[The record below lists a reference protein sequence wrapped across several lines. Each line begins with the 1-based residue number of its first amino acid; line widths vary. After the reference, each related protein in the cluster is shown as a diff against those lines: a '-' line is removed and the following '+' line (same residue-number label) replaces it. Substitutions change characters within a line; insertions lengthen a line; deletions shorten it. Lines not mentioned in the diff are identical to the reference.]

1 MLDKSEIRN
10 IRLRWKSSRT
20 KVDKAYWALEYAKVR
35 YARACHF
42 GGGKRGRAKWEV
54 FPRAQK
60 ARAAFWQK
68 VHGSL
73 ENLMLVLSKDAHLT
87 HFAWSQSFEFAPRA
101 YAAQPARSIFGEHTL
116 NIASLSQFPQD
127 WKELADPS
135 GPAADAFFA
144 DPDDPEEESD
154 DEGMSWAEFYQRI
167 CAFEEKIKAQREAG
181 RVTAPLD

>member
-1 MLDKSEIRN
+1 MLDKSSEIRC

-20 KVDKAYWALEYAKVR
+20 KVDKAYWALEYAKAR
-35 YARACHF
+35 YAQACCF
-42 GGGKRGRAKWEV
+42 GK
-54 FPRAQK
+54 K
-60 ARAAFWQK
+60 ARDTGAGFTKNRKERAAFWQAI
-68 VHGSL
+68 HSSL
-73 ENLMLVLSKDAHLT
+73 EQLVLVLSRDARLT

-167 CAFEEKIKAQREAG
+167 CAFEEKIKAQREAQ